1 MIVSLSYVEL
11 LLGVLLMVR
20 FKVVIG
26 AASARHQNAA
36 KAIIEGLAERHKY
49 NGKEVHYIHVR
60 LSLRILYRPAG

>member
-1 MIVSLSYVEL
+1 MALR
-11 LLGVLLMVR
+11 VLLIVR

-49 NGKEVHYIHVR
+49 NGKEVHYIHVKLFLQI
-60 LSLRILYRPAG
+60 LSRSVS